1 MNKNTTTQAAPTTKR
16 EAGYLNS
23 LRDAA
28 EAYNRSL
35 ATLADSIKREQDLL
49 KDGYQTSGIGSQW
62 LIEAATKQAT
72 LKAVLDGQYN
82 ACETEDRDVWQDL
95 VQQAYKQEVR
105 WFSASGE

>member
-1 MNKNTTTQAAPTTKR
+1 MKNTQTPQAAPTTER
-16 EAGYLNS
+16 EASYLNR

-28 EAYNRSL
+28 EAYERSL

-49 KDGYQTSGIGSQW
+49 GDGYQTQGIGSQW

-72 LKAVLDGQYN
+72 LKATLENQYN
-82 ACETEDRDVWQDL
+82 AKEMEDRDAWQEL

-105 WFSASGE
+105 WFSAK